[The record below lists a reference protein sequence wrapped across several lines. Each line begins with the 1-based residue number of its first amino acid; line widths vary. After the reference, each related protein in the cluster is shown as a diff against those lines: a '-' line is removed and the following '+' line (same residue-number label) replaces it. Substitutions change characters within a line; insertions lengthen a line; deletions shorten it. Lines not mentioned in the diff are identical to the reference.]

1 MPVETTI
8 TRLERRFGAL
18 VAARQE
24 LRARGAGRDELEANR
39 LELGRRQR
47 QLSCA
52 LIERSLA
59 GSTACRRRL
68 AVPRDR
74 LAA

>member
-8 TRLERRFGAL
+8 ARLERRIGAL

-24 LRARGAGRDELEANR
+24 LRARGAGRDKLEANR
-39 LELGRRQR
+39 LALGRRQR

-52 LIERSLA
+52 LIEQSLPR
-59 GSTACRRRL
+59 STACRRRL
-68 AVPRDR
+68 AVTRDR